1 MAFGLPVPLSGETIM
16 QQTIYLE
23 AAGTNVDA
31 DAYKLVQGA
40 PGQQFAVEKAEIVDW
55 DGVTA
60 HAANYI
66 TATLKHGSTS
76 LASRNTSTGSG
87 STLTA
92 LTEEALSGA
101 VGTIVTAGDYL
112 HLDVNK
118 SGTGPAFNVQVAVSL
133 RAIL

>member
-60 HAANYI
+60 NGTNYI
-66 TATLKHGSTS
+66 TAALKHGTTS
-76 LASRNTSTGSG
+76 LASRATS
-87 STLTA
+87 STDLTA